1 MMAQHKFG
9 STRISINK
17 QVCVKGTNTLPLI
30 PTNSPSHTLYLIN
43 DKGVKT
49 IDFNVTEAQ
58 LQKKKNK
65 TKYYVNKYSGNL
77 ML

>member
-1 MMAQHKFG
+1 MMAQHKLG
-9 STRISINK
+9 STIISINK

-30 PTNSPSHTLYLIN
+30 PTNSPSHTLYFIN

-58 LQKKKNK
+58 LKKKKK
-65 TKYYVNKYSGNL
+65 TKQNTMSINIAEI
-77 ML
+77 

>member
-30 PTNSPSHTLYLIN
+30 PTNSPSHTLYFIN
-43 DKGVKT
+43 DEGVKT

-58 LQKKKNK
+58 LKKNKK
-65 TKYYVNKYSGNL
+65 TKYYVSKYSGNL
-77 ML
+77 IL